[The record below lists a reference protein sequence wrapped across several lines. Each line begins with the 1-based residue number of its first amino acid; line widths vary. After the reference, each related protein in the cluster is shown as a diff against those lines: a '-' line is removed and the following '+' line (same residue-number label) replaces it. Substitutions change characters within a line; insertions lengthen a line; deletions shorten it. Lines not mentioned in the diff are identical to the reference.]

1 MKFTI
6 LKMFLISVG
15 VFIWLLVFLV
25 AWQMQLNYNFYLW
38 VINQPLLSNFGG
50 ASNQII
56 FYSIGSIIGLAF
68 VLVGILEKKHNLQ

>member
-56 FYSIGSIIGLAF
+56 FYSIGFIIGLAF

>member
-1 MKFTI
+1 
-6 LKMFLISVG
+6 MFLISVG